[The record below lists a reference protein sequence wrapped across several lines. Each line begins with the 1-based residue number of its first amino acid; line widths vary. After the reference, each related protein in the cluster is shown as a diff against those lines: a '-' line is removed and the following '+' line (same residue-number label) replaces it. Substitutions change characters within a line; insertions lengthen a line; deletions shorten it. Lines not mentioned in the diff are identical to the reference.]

1 MTSETKVF
9 ILFEIMFSFLSLYLS
24 FYFIHE
30 RKRYYDVDNVNEIIF
45 TVSPMI
51 VIKNNIEIKVKKE
64 KSENVIE
71 IEDDIEWLEKITQ
84 DINGEQND

>member
-1 MTSETKVF
+1 MR
-9 ILFEIMFSFLSLYLS
+9 
-24 FYFIHE
+24 
-30 RKRYYDVDNVNEIIF
+30 RKRYYDVDNINEITV

>member
-1 MTSETKVF
+1 
-9 ILFEIMFSFLSLYLS
+9 
-24 FYFIHE
+24 
-30 RKRYYDVDNVNEIIF
+30 
-45 TVSPMI
+45 MI